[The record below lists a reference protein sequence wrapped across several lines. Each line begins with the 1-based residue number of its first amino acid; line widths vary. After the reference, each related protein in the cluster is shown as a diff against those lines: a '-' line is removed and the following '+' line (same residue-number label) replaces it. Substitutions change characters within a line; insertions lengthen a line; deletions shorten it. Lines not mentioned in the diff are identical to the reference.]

1 MVVLG
6 ARLAPSPDVAERIDD
21 KVFYGK
27 LWIMDRGSWKVQITV
42 AGDRGK
48 AEMAVP
54 VAAVSTTSLRMHA
67 TLGILLS
74 VLGLLLLVGLVGI
87 IGAANREAELSPAQ
101 APSPAQ
107 VRRARWRMAIATV
120 LMVAVVLFA
129 DSLWKA
135 EADDKAGVTDKL
147 PPLGVSLGTGKLL
160 PLQLN

>member
-107 VRRARWRMAIATV
+107 AIRARWRMAIATV
-120 LMVAVVLFA
+120 LMVAVWLFA
-129 DSLWKA
+129 DFWGKA
-135 EADDKAGVTDKL
+135 EADATARMNYHL
-147 PPLGVSLGTGKLL
+147 PSPGRVLGPG
-160 PLQLN
+160 